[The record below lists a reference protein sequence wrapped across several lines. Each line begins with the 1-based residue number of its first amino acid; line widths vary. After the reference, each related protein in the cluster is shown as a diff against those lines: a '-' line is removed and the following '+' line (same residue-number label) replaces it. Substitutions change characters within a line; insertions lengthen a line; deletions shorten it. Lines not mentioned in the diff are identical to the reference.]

1 MERQAGRMTLGR
13 SVGARIP
20 RAMAPAGALCSSA
33 RALQNPNF
41 PRQAMSKPIA
51 LYLKIEARLEV
62 EPEAFR
68 RAEEP
73 RQAQSRVGRDRSLT
87 VHDLVDPAGRHAEVL
102 RQTILSKAERLQK
115 ILVQHFAR
123 MHRTQPL
130 HGHRLLLVVI
140 DNLDFV
146 RIAPLPSKTDPPL
159 VVDANAVLAQSITRQ
174 LFEPVARRHTQVI
187 QRGRC
192 VELDELP
199 ERDSVNRRRQLP
211 DGLPV
216 EETLR
221 VLVPE
226 AADHLGILTRDVNS
240 VNPAAGNRLVCSV
253 TSRRA
258 LHDFSSRSISFGP
271 IRFPALPRAAAGG
284 GSLHPASSSTRAVR
298 WFTSSASA
306 PGSATPAARSSHD
319 AASSK
324 AQRTTAA
331 SLATRAWCAAPSRKP
346 HRGS

>member
-102 RQTILSKAERLQK
+102 RQTILSQAERLQK

-140 DNLDFV
+140 DNLDVV
-146 RIAPLPSKTDPPL
+146 RIARSHRK
-159 VVDANAVLAQSITRQ
+159 QI
-174 LFEPVARRHTQVI
+174 RHWSLM
-187 QRGRC
+187 RMLC
-192 VELDELP
+192 SP
-199 ERDSVNRRRQLP
+199 NR
-211 DGLPV
+211 
-216 EETLR
+216 
-221 VLVPE
+221 
-226 AADHLGILTRDVNS
+226 S
-240 VNPAAGNRLVCSV
+240 PAS
-253 TSRRA
+253 
-258 LHDFSSRSISFGP
+258 FSSR
-271 IRFPALPRAAAGG
+271 LPGG
-284 GSLHPASSSTRAVR
+284 TRRSSSVV
-298 WFTSSASA
+298 
-306 PGSATPAARSSHD
+306 
-319 AASSK
+319 AASSWTSF
-324 AQRTTAA
+324 R
-331 SLATRAWCAAPSRKP
+331 SATR
-346 HRGS
+346 